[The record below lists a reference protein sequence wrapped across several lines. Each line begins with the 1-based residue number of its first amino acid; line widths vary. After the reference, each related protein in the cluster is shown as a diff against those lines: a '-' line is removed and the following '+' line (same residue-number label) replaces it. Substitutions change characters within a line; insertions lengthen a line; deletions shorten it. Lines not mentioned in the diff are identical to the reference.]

1 MNYFKTSTGERV
13 SKSVIDRKVRQAKE
27 AKLEKQFL
35 EDGYNHCEECGQS
48 TGTYL
53 DCSHVIS
60 VKESQEM
67 GRSEL
72 AWDENNIKILCRRCH
87 QKKDRLNLQFE
98 GK

>member
-13 SKSVIDRKVRQAKE
+13 SKSVIDRRVRQAKE

-35 EDGYNHCEECGQS
+35 EDGYNHCEECDQS

-53 DCSHVIS
+53 DCAHVIS
-60 VKESQEM
+60 VDECQKA

-72 AWDENNIKILCRRCH
+72 AWDENNIKILCRFH
-87 QKKDRLNLQFE
+87 HKKHDKLNLQF
-98 GK
+98 KRK

>member
-1 MNYFKTSTGERV
+1 MNFYKTSTGERV

-48 TGTYL
+48 TGTYF
-53 DCSHVIS
+53 DCAHIIS
-60 VKESQEM
+60 VDECQKS

-72 AWDENNIKILCRRCH
+72 SWDENNINILCRRCH
-87 QKKDRLNLQFE
+87 QKKDRLNLQFS
-98 GK
+98 KK